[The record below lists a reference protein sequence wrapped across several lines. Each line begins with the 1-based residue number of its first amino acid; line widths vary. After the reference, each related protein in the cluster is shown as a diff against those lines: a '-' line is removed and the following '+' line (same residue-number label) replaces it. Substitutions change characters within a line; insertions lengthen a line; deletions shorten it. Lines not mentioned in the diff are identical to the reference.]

1 MLVYS
6 FLTAVT
12 LAAAGAL
19 AAPYRSLQT
28 DQQIQAAQITPNGEG
43 EDNGYY
49 WWWWNDGQADVA
61 KVR

>member
-49 WWWWNDGQADVA
+49 WW
-61 KVR
+61 